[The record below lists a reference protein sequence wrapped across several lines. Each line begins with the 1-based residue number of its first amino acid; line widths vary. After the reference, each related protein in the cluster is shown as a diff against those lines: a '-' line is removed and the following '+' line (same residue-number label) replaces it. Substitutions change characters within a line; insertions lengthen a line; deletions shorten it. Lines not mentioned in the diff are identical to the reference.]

1 MPEIALSPLQRE
13 YKNNANRR
21 WNIKTGATRSGK
33 TWLDTNYMIT
43 SRILNVRG
51 KSGLVVLL
59 GNTRGTLERNVI
71 APMQERFGAGRVSSI
86 RSDNT
91 AELFG
96 ERVFC
101 LGADNKKHVDRLRGS
116 SIKYCYGDEVV
127 TWNAEVF
134 EMLKSRLDKPYS
146 KFDGTCNPAGPNHWF
161 KKFLDSDADIFQQ
174 SYCLEDNPFL
184 SRTFVENLKRE
195 YAGTVYY
202 DRYIRGLWVSA
213 EGAIYRPWCDRRADF
228 VRSVG
233 RDDIIHTVIGVDFG
247 GNGSAHAF
255 ILLGILRGFRGIAIL
270 KEYYRKEI
278 LTPDQL
284 ESDFVDFAAECVREY
299 GTREARCDSAE
310 KVLIQGL
317 RAACIRNG
325 VYLDIKDAIKGPI
338 NNRIRF
344 TLRMMG
350 RGAFFV
356 DGSCTHL
363 MDALTEA
370 VYDSKSAATDR
381 RLDDGTTNI
390 DSLDA
395 MEYAFEPY
403 MADIVEIGGMKA

>member
-1 MPEIALSPLQRE
+1 MPEIALSHLQRE

-21 WNIKTGATRSGK
+21 WNVKTGATRSGK
-33 TWLDTNYMIT
+33 TWLDTNYVIAN
-43 SRILNVRG
+43 RILSVQG
-51 KSGLVVLL
+51 KSGLAVLL

-71 APMQERFGAGRVSSI
+71 APMQERFGMTRVSSI

-91 AELFG
+91 ATIFG

-101 LGADNKKHVDRLRGS
+101 LGADNKKHVDRLRGAS
-116 SIKYCYGDEVV
+116 LKYCYGDEIV
-127 TWNAEVF
+127 TWNPEVF
-134 EMLKSRLDKPYS
+134 EMLKSRLDKSYS

-174 SYCLEDNPFL
+174 AYSLEDNPFL
-184 SRTFVENLKRE
+184 PREFVENLKRE
-195 YAGTVYY
+195 YAGTIYY

-228 VRSVG
+228 VRSVR
-233 RDDIIHTVIGVDFG
+233 RDEIAHTVIGVDFG

-270 KEYYRKEI
+270 KEYYRREI
-278 LTPDQL
+278 ITPDEL
-284 ESDFVDFAAECVREY
+284 ERDFIEFAGDCIKEY

-317 RAACIRNG
+317 RAACLKNG
-325 VYLDIKDAIKGPI
+325 LYLDIKDAIKGPI
-338 NNRIRF
+338 ANRIRF

-356 DGSCTHL
+356 DQACVYL
-363 MDALTEA
+363 ADALTEA
-370 VYDSKSAATDR
+370 VYDRKSASDK

-403 MADIVEIGGMKA
+403 MSDIVEIGGMRT